1 MVAVL
6 AVVLAAVAVA
16 VALAAWVGLR
26 RAQRRIAVLED
37 SVRRLR
43 EDTDAVGA
51 GGLEALARL
60 DRAEPAL
67 AALAD
72 RIGAVELRADTG
84 SYDRAIAGAKAGA
97 DAVELQRAH
106 GLSPAE
112 AGLIVA
118 VHGRR

>member
-1 MVAVL
+1 MLDALSVVL
-6 AVVLAAVAVA
+6 AAAAVAVA
-16 VALAAWVGLR
+16 LVALAGSR
-26 RAQRRIAVLED
+26 RAERRVAALED

-43 EDTDAVGA
+43 LDTDAVGA
-51 GGLEALARL
+51 RASRPPARL

-72 RIGAVELRADTG
+72 RIGAVELRAETG
-84 SYDRAIAGAKAGA
+84 SYDRAIEGAKAGA
-97 DAVELQRAH
+97 TAAELQRAH

-118 VHGRR
+118 VHGPR